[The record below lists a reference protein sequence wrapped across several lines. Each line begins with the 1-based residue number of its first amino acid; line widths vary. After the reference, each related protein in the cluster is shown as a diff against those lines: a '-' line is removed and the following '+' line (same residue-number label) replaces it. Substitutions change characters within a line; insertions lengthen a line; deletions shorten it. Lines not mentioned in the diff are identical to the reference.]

1 MESTTRWGLI
11 LLLVVFVAISW
22 GVRAVVSQQVT
33 NKVLDK
39 EKAADKEE

>member
-22 GVRAVVSQQVT
+22 GVRAVVSQRVT

-39 EKAADKEE
+39 ETADKEE